1 MPGARRVT
9 TSGTYSFTVTLT
21 DLVRHSML
29 NVGAIGES
37 EVPTA
42 QEFADVQF
50 KLNMLVKQWMAK
62 KDFAPGLKIWTR
74 QQGDLFLGYM
84 KFQYQLGPSGD
95 NWAVGVTGG
104 VAGQCSNATTT
115 TAAANAGGTTIQVS
129 SITNINA
136 SDFIGVAYT
145 TPTGQSAGATDLF
158 WTTVNGAPTGSTVTL
173 ASALP
178 GAVAASAQV
187 FNFTT
192 KGQRPEDF
200 VTAVLRDIYNN
211 DTQLNPLT
219 REDYDALPTKQ
230 MPTFQADPTAYL
242 YEPQIGLGPQ
252 QTPGCGQLFIDCGG
266 AQDVTKK
273 ISATWYRPV
282 QDLNNP
288 GDNPEYPHEWYRA
301 LVWGLTLDIA
311 AMFDAQVTED
321 MIQNAAAALLMAQQ
335 SNTETTSFYF
345 QVQAGSPYDP

>member
-1 MPGARRVT
+1 MT
-9 TSGTYSFTVTLT
+9 TSGTYSFTVALS

-50 KLNMLVKQWMAK
+50 KLNMMVKQWMAK
-62 KDFAPGLKIWTR
+62 KDFAPGLKVWSR
-74 QQGDLFLGYM
+74 QQGNVYLGYA
-84 KFQYQLGPSGD
+84 KYQYQLGPGGD
-95 NWAVGVTGG
+95 NWAAGVTGG
-104 VAGQCSNATTT
+104 TPGQIANTTTT
-115 TAAANAGGTTIQVS
+115 TAVSNAGASTLTVS
-129 SITNINA
+129 SITTINNG
-136 SDFIGVAYT
+136 DFIGVAYT
-145 TPTGQSAGATDLF
+145 IPAGQTNAGATDLF

-173 ASALP
+173 SNTLP
-178 GAVAASAQV
+178 GQVPPGSYV
-187 FNFTT
+187 FNYTI

-200 VTAVLRDIYNN
+200 VTAVLRDVYGN

-252 QTPGCGQLFIDCGG
+252 ETAGCGQFFIDCYG
-266 AQDVTKK
+266 AQDVTKH
-273 ISATWYRPV
+273 IRATWYRPV

-311 AMFDAQVTED
+311 AMFDAVVTPD
-321 MIQNAAAALLMAQQ
+321 MQQNYKEALLIAQQ
-335 SNTETTSFYF
+335 ANSETTSFYF
-345 QVQAGSPYDP
+345 QISAGSPYDP